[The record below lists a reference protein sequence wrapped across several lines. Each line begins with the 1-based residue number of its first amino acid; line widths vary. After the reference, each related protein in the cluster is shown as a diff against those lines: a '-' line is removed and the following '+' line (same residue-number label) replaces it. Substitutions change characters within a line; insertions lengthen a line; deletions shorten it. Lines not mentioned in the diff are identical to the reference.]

1 MNRNVFFFW
10 ILVSCMIASSCNRAE
25 HKNSETNESS
35 KPAVTDTLKKRKCID
50 PVLVSDSVLKAEAAY
65 NERGDELFDDFL
77 FNFVHDTLF
86 QYQRTAFPLIEKL
99 PNGKLKEI
107 GISDL
112 HNVLLFMD
120 SDYTTT
126 IYGNDTEMVFNE
138 DTALM
143 QASVEKIDL
152 VNSLVTSYDFIK
164 VAKRWNL
171 KSIRN
176 ILFKDSEMSDF
187 LSFYSKFTT
196 DISFQNNALASSIHI
211 SMMDPED
218 DTQTIDGFITRE
230 QWSSMGNALPQG
242 VITNIRYGKK
252 YEVGNK
258 VLMEKTSLGNG
269 MSETFIFVKENNR
282 WELVGYEN

>member
-35 KPAVTDTLKKRKCID
+35 KPAVTDTLKKRKYID

-176 ILFKDSEMSDF
+176 ILFKDSELSDF

-196 DISFQNNALASSIHI
+196 DLSFQNNALASSIHI

>member
-50 PVLVSDSVLKAEAAY
+50 PVLVSDSVLEAEAAY

-152 VNSLVTSYDFIK
+152 INSLVTSYDFIK

>member
-50 PVLVSDSVLKAEAAY
+50 PVLVSDSVLEAEAAY

>member
-176 ILFKDSEMSDF
+176 ILFKDSELSDF

-196 DISFQNNALASSIHI
+196 DLSFQNNALASSIHI